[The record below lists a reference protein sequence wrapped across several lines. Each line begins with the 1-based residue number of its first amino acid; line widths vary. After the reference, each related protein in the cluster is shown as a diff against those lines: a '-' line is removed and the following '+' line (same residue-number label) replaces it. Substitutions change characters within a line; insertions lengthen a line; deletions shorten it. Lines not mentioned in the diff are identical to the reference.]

1 MSPALKNFCTK
12 ILWVKGLTMGETEK
26 VSAYLSRSKFEDLPS
41 DVVDHAKKTIS
52 DTIACGLGGTK
63 SREGDILL
71 DMMKDLGGN
80 PVATVIGDK
89 TKLPLIQAAQV
100 NCVLTNILD
109 YDETVVKI
117 GHMSTILVPVALAI
131 GEHVRASGKD
141 IINSVVLGCEL
152 IVRLREAIEPSE
164 EAFWKTFER
173 VGSGI
178 HLGATVVAGKLLGL
192 NGGQMADALGLT
204 GMVRPTRVTMSDKT
218 AKGMPRWMKIT
229 AGDIVIPGIQSAF
242 LARRGFQGDRSML
255 DQGRGYEASVGSDR
269 FDAGKLTANFGD
281 NYGILRIG
289 FKAYPACRHIS
300 ATLDAVEAILSENNV
315 DVDRINRVVVKA
327 QKFVAKGFSVYGPEH
342 PIQAQFSIPY
352 TVTMVLLGVSPGPG
366 WYTDSMLK
374 SPKVRELQQKV
385 KVEEDPIIMEN
396 YYRENTYSSSVEMT
410 TNGGKQFSKT
420 IENPKGDPK
429 NPFTEQDLIDK
440 LTNMAV
446 WSGLK
451 QRQIDALIQTL
462 ANLDNIDDI
471 NELTRLLVPR
481 DPD

>member
-1 MSPALKNFCTK
+1 
-12 ILWVKGLTMGETEK
+12 MGETEK
-26 VSAYLSRSKFEDLPS
+26 LSAYLSCAKFEDLPAN
-41 DVVDHAKKTIS
+41 VVAYAKKTIC
-52 DTIACGLGGTK
+52 DTIACGLGGRK

-80 PVATVIGDK
+80 QVATVIGDK

-141 IINSVVLGCEL
+141 IINALVLGCEL
-152 IVRLREAIEPSE
+152 IMRLREAIEPSE

-192 NGGQMADALGLT
+192 DGGQMADALGLT

-242 LARRGFQGDRSML
+242 LAQRGFQGDRSIL

-269 FDAGKLTANFGD
+269 FDAGKLTANLGEK
-281 NYGILRIG
+281 YGILRIG

-300 ATLDAVEAILSENNV
+300 ATLDAVEAIVSGKGVNV
-315 DVDRINRVVVKA
+315 DSIDRIIVKA

-342 PIQAQFSIPY
+342 AIQAQFSIPY
-352 TVTMVLLGVSPGPG
+352 TVTMVLMGASPGPG
-366 WYTDSMLK
+366 WYAESMLK
-374 SPKVRELQQKV
+374 DPKIRELQQKV

-396 YYRENTYSSSVEMT
+396 YYRENRYSSRVEII
-410 TNGGKQFSKT
+410 TNDGKQFSKT

-429 NPFTEQDLIDK
+429 NPFTEQDHIDK

-451 QRQIDALIQTL
+451 RRQIDALNQTL
-462 ANLDNIDDI
+462 ANLENIDDI
-471 NELTRLLVPR
+471 SELTHLLVPQ